1 MPESRSIDIDDA
13 QDLLLAQQL
22 ARPDPVSDQ

>member
-1 MPESRSIDIDDA
+1 MPESRSGDIDDA

-22 ARPDPVSDQ
+22 ARPEQSDQ